1 MNTQHIL
8 VPIDFGDCTHGLV
21 EQASGLAARLEA
33 RLTLLHVTD
42 PPPGLAELEFQGG
55 EGGKRSGQ
63 ELLDDEAHDRL
74 RGYAALAEQ
83 AGVDVTTRV
92 VHGEPAERILLGA
105 SNLDAD
111 LLVMGTHGRRGLA
124 RLVLGSVAETV
135 LRESPIP
142 VVTVR
147 TKHRPE
153 CEAASCA
160 TCATHVTPAM
170 KRVQA
175 EMDG

>member
-1 MNTQHIL
+1 MTTQHIL

-21 EQASGLAARLEA
+21 EQASSLARSLDA

-42 PPPGLAELEFQGG
+42 PPEGLGGLEFDADG
-55 EGGKRSGQ
+55 EQRTSQ
-63 ELLDDEAHDRL
+63 ELLDQEAQDRL
-74 RGYAALAEQ
+74 RGYAALAQQ
-83 AGVDVTTRV
+83 AGVSVTTRV
-92 VHGEPAERILLGA
+92 VHGEAAERILLGVRQF
-105 SNLDAD
+105 DAD
-111 LLVMGTHGRRGLA
+111 MLVMGTHGRRGLA

-147 TKHRPE
+147 TRHRPE
-153 CEAASCA
+153 CEASSCA

>member
-1 MNTQHIL
+1 VNTQHIL

-21 EQASGLAARLEA
+21 EQASGLAKSLGA

-42 PPPGLAELEFQGG
+42 PPEGLGGLEFEADGG
-55 EGGKRSGQ
+55 TQSSQ
-63 ELLDDEAHDRL
+63 ELLDQEAHDRL

-83 AGVDVTTRV
+83 AGVSVATRV
-92 VHGEPAERILLGA
+92 VHGEPSEHILLGA
-105 SNLDAD
+105 RQLSAD
-111 LLVMGTHGRRGLA
+111 MLVMGTHGRRGLA

-153 CEAASCA
+153 CEASSCA
-160 TCATHVTPAM
+160 TCSTHVTPAM